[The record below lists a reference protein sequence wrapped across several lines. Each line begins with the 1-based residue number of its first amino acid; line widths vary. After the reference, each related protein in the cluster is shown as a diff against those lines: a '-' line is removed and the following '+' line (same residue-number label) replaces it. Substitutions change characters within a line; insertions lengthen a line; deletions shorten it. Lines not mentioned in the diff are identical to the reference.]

1 MFDKLMFF
9 LSHGGLDL
17 FLFILLIYFLYDVW
31 VLYLEPLLTH
41 EARQELEDRNL
52 LLLKKHQLITLK
64 KNCQADLEQQIDRI
78 AQLKNQFKI
87 WESTRKLAVDKLA
100 KEHAVLAEKV
110 IALRQQRAECLSWQA
125 HEGKEIML
133 GLEKARQDLVKCY
146 AGKKGSVILDKIV
159 KELDGYASY

>member
-78 AQLKNQFKI
+78 AQGFPAVGFHRSRRRSIAFIKCSVNPPC
-87 WESTRKLAVDKLA
+87 WSMERSSRTRCRTRSSSRTSRFPTARTRRFVTSLSISA
-100 KEHAVLAEKV
+100 K
-110 IALRQQRAECLSWQA
+110 
-125 HEGKEIML
+125 
-133 GLEKARQDLVKCY
+133 VK
-146 AGKKGSVILDKIV
+146 
-159 KELDGYASY
+159 